1 MGIAARPGRGIDCSL
16 IITATSE
23 ESQPPVKLKPLAVL
37 GLLLL
42 VSLSIATLLAYFT
55 RWQMAIASIIPAFC
69 GLAGLLLVLL
79 ALITWGVAKIRG
91 RGGERSKYP
100 LLAGLF
106 LLLQL
111 AYIPVAKVVRNQ
123 ELGQAQVFIAS
134 LIPRLEAY
142 KEQHGSYPPTVE
154 AILTDGAPLPLLLQL
169 QDGIPPRK
177 FNNRNFYF
185 QRETT
190 YGFRFY
196 LPDGFIGSSY
206 EYCCGPRGQWT
217 VTD

>member
-1 MGIAARPGRGIDCSL
+1 M
-16 IITATSE
+16 
-23 ESQPPVKLKPLAVL
+23 KLRTLAGL
-37 GLLLL
+37 GLMSL
-42 VSLSIATLLAYFT
+42 VSLAIATLLAYST
-55 RWQMAIASIIPAFC
+55 RWQMAIASIIPFIC
-69 GLAGLLLVLL
+69 GLVGLLLILL

-91 RGGERSKYP
+91 RDGQRSKYP
-100 LLAGLF
+100 LLVGFF

-111 AYIPVAKVVRNQ
+111 AYFPLAKAVRNQ
-123 ELGQAQVFIAS
+123 ELAQAQTFIAS
-134 LIPRLEAY
+134 LIPQLETY
-142 KEQHGSYPPTVE
+142 KEQHGTYPPAVE
-154 AILTDGAPLPLLLQL
+154 AVLTDGAPLPPLLQL
-169 QDGIPPRK
+169 QDQLPMK

-196 LPDGFIGSSY
+196 LPDGFIGSFY

>member
-1 MGIAARPGRGIDCSL
+1 M
-16 IITATSE
+16 
-23 ESQPPVKLKPLAVL
+23 QLKPLAVL
-37 GLLLL
+37 GLLSL
-42 VSLSIATLLAYFT
+42 VSLAIAALLAYLT
-55 RWQMAIASIIPAFC
+55 RWQMAIAGSIPLIC
-69 GLAGLLLVLL
+69 GLIGLLLVLL

-91 RGGERSKYP
+91 RDGQRSKYP
-100 LLAGLF
+100 LFIGFF

-111 AYIPVAKVVRNQ
+111 AYFPVAKAVRDQ
-123 ELGQAQVFIAS
+123 ELAQAQTFIAS

-142 KEQHGSYPPTVE
+142 KERYGTYPPAVE
-154 AILTDGAPLPLLLQL
+154 AVLTDGAPLPPLLQL
-169 QDGIPPRK
+169 QSQLPMRFD
-177 FNNRNFYF
+177 NRDFYF

-190 YGFRFY
+190 YSFRFY